1 MPSCLVSQTRKTTA
15 PVDKG
20 SPSNL
25 PLDPAPLQ
33 YPAHRPVTADPS
45 TSRDLSFGLCPR
57 YAVRCPS
64 DNEVPIPLHPDND
77 LFVNVNCKTE
87 NWLFL
92 KPSFW
97 THSRTGFYSSISCDW
112 QRFNRLRCRKSSWL
126 PTLQTLGL
134 DSSIGSPISIIIT
147 IKIIPSG
154 LANFSF
160 PSPPPSSTTSLD

>member
-1 MPSCLVSQTRKTTA
+1 MFSITNPEKRQRQSTKAVPQTY
-15 PVDKG
+15 
-20 SPSNL
+20 

-33 YPAHRPVTADPS
+33 YHAHRPVTVDPS
-45 TSRDLSFGLCPR
+45 TSRDFVVWTCPR

-64 DNEVPIPLHPDND
+64 DTEVPLPLYPDNN
-77 LFVNVNCKTE
+77 LFVNVDCKTE

-97 THSRTGFYSSISCDW
+97 THSRTGFYSSIPCDW

-126 PTLQTLGL
+126 PTLQNSRT
-134 DSSIGSPISIIIT
+134 DSSIGTPISIIIT
-147 IKIIPSG
+147 IKTIPSG